1 MANKEMLEGKKLLIV
16 DDESDILETLEEM
29 LDMCDV
35 DTAKDFEEARQLLSE
50 NSYDVAILDIM
61 GVRGYD
67 LLEIADQKGIPALML
82 TAHALSPDNL
92 VKSIKTGAHSYVPK
106 EKISEITTYVADI
119 IKSEEKGLAKNGIW
133 FARLEPYFD
142 NKFGSEWKEK
152 DKEFWADF
160 DKRYVVSRKDVEG
173 IL

>member
-1 MANKEMLEGKKLLIV
+1 MNAN
-16 DDESDILETLEEM
+16 T
-29 LDMCDV
+29 
-35 DTAKDFEEARQLLSE
+35 
-50 NSYDVAILDIM
+50 Y
-61 GVRGYD
+61 
-67 LLEIADQKGIPALML
+67 
-82 TAHALSPDNL
+82 
-92 VKSIKTGAHSYVPK
+92 
-106 EKISEITTYVADI
+106 TTYVSDI

-160 DKRYVVSRKDVEG
+160 DKRYVVSRKDVED